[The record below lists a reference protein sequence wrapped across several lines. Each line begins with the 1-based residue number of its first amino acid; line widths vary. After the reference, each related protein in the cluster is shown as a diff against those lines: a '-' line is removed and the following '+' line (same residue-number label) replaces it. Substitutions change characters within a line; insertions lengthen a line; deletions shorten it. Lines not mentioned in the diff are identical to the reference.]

1 MSEVVFED
9 KPKKTKAP
17 KGSFGKIAF
26 IIFLAV
32 AAFVALN
39 SIYFVHEGE
48 YAIIKRFDKV
58 VNVPAEAGLNFKIPF
73 LDSKSSLTKKLEFY
87 DVSPSD
93 VITKDKKSMIVDT
106 YAVWRISD
114 PYTFLRQAGN
124 VYEIER
130 RLEASIYG
138 SLKTTIGS
146 LDQMDIIA
154 SRTNNSINEAILL
167 NSVISMRAYG
177 VELVDVQIKK
187 FDLPESNKNSVF
199 DRMISE
205 RNQIV
210 ATYHAE
216 GEEEAN
222 KIRYTADKEKE
233 IIVSKAQAEA
243 AQIAAEGEREYMRI
257 LASAYST
264 KDRADFYEFLRG
276 LDAVKLSLQG
286 DKTIIMNN
294 NARLAE
300 IINGS
305 DLEKKAAPISVWP
318 PAGEQSSP
326 VIVD

>member
-1 MSEVVFED
+1 MSEIVFED
-9 KPKKTKAP
+9 KPKNTKGP
-17 KGSFGKIAF
+17 KLAFRKIALL
-26 IIFLAV
+26 IIFAAAV
-32 AAFVALN
+32 VVALN
-39 SIYFVHEGE
+39 SIYFVQEGE

-58 VNVPAEAGLNFKIPF
+58 VNIPMEAGLNFKVPF
-73 LDSKSSLTKKLEFY
+73 LDNKSSLTKKLEFY

-167 NSVISMRAYG
+167 NSVNSMSAYG

-187 FDLPESNKNSVF
+187 FDLPESNKDSVF

-243 AQIAAEGEREYMRI
+243 AQIEAEGEREYMRI

-276 LDAVKLSLQG
+276 LDAVKISLQG
-286 DKTIIMNN
+286 DKTIILNN

-300 IINGS
+300 IINGA
-305 DLEKKAAPISVWP
+305 DLDKTTSPASAAP
-318 PAGEQSSP
+318 A
-326 VIVD
+326 VIVE

>member
-1 MSEVVFED
+1 MSEIVFDD
-9 KPKKTKAP
+9 KAKKS
-17 KGSFGKIAF
+17 KGPLGKIAF
-26 IIFLAV
+26 IVFLAALAV
-32 AAFVALN
+32 VALN
-39 SIYFVHEGE
+39 SIYFVNEGE

-58 VNVPAEAGLNFKIPF
+58 VSVPTEPGLKFKVPF
-73 LDSKSSLTKKLEFY
+73 LDSKSSLTKRLEFY
-87 DVSPSD
+87 DVSPSE
-93 VITKDKKSMIVDT
+93 VITRDKKSMIVDT

-124 VYEIER
+124 IYEIER
-130 RLEASIYG
+130 RLEASVYG

-167 NSVISMRAYG
+167 NSVNSMSAYG

-210 ATYHAE
+210 ATYLAE

-233 IIVSKAQAEA
+233 IIVSRAQAEA
-243 AQIAAEGEREYMRI
+243 AQIGAEGEREYMRI
-257 LASAYST
+257 LASAYNT
-264 KDRADFYEFLRG
+264 KERADFYEFLRG
-276 LDAVKLSLQG
+276 LDAAKISLQG
-286 DKTIIMNN
+286 EKTIIMNN
-294 NARLAE
+294 NARLAA
-300 IINGS
+300 IINGN
-305 DLEKKAAPISVWP
+305 DLDKVTPAPANFP
-318 PAGEQSSP
+318 PIIE
-326 VIVD
+326 D